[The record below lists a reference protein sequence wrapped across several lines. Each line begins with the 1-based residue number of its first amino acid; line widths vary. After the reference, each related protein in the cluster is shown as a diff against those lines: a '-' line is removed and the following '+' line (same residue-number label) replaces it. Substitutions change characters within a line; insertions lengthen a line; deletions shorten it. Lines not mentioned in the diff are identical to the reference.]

1 MTWHLLVTWYNPG
14 CVSWC
19 WHTLEHEPFGK
30 PWDVETAC
38 MRINRSHCICQ
49 GSLANTLREI
59 RPTAFMGVPRVWEK
73 MQEKMKSIGAKSST
87 VRRKVAS
94 WAKDVG
100 LQTNLN
106 KRELYVHTHTRTQN
120 KVEIVRH
127 KHDHQSLTYDT
138 NFLLS
143 VIYCT
148 NTDGSKSL
156 RPHWKSLGFK
166 ICFKLVFRNLKHL
179 KK

>member
-1 MTWHLLVTWYNPG
+1 M
-14 CVSWC
+14 
-19 WHTLEHEPFGK
+19 F
-30 PWDVETAC
+30 
-38 MRINRSHCICQ
+38 Q

-106 KRELYVHTHTRTQN
+106 EMELYVNTHTHTQKN
-120 KVEIVRH
+120 FCDVR
-127 KHDHQSLTYDT
+127 
-138 NFLLS
+138 F
-143 VIYCT
+143 
-148 NTDGSKSL
+148 
-156 RPHWKSLGFK
+156 P
-166 ICFKLVFRNLKHL
+166 
-179 KK
+179 

>member
-1 MTWHLLVTWYNPG
+1 M
-14 CVSWC
+14 S
-19 WHTLEHEPFGK
+19 
-30 PWDVETAC
+30 
-38 MRINRSHCICQ
+38 Q

-106 KRELYVHTHTRTQN
+106 KMELYVYVHPNTHTKKAETFT
-120 KVEIVRH
+120 
-127 KHDHQSLTYDT
+127 HDT
-138 NFLLS
+138 F
-143 VIYCT
+143 
-148 NTDGSKSL
+148 
-156 RPHWKSLGFK
+156 
-166 ICFKLVFRNLKHL
+166 
-179 KK
+179 